1 MTRDEPGEAR
11 DGCMGVWPEGTV
23 GPPRGWSWLEGD
35 LEKVGEQGMT
45 VRSERPGHT
54 GPFSQVQFHRLYP
67 KNNGMQWRLVSLG
80 SRDQLINFNLSTVSF
95 IHGEGNG
102 SPLQYSCLENPMG
115 GRAW

>member
-1 MTRDEPGEAR
+1 MSQVKQGMGAWVSGQKEQWDHPEAGLGWR
-11 DGCMGVWPEGTV
+11 VIWR
-23 GPPRGWSWLEGD
+23 RG
-35 LEKVGEQGMT
+35 GEQGMT

-67 KNNGMQWRLVSLG
+67 ENNGMQWRLVSLG

-95 IHGEGNG
+95 IHREGNG